1 MLFNMRQ
8 LRILICCILCSLV
21 IVASLSVKQQCLRVR
36 LSTSC
41 SSCSNSMLRLSR
53 SDAILSSTG
62 SCSEVVSNK
71 SPCGDDYSRASGFNK
86 DGSKVAYKFM
96 SCLVIALGLC
106 CAPLLPPTNLLAAQ
120 AATGIVAGQKSAL
133 PGNAVSI
140 AGTETKSPTSKMS
153 EEIAIEVVLSKRDAE
168 KAKLTIVNA
177 ELSKYESDKKVLNE
191 ELRVLSRKV
200 SDLDK
205 SILSKKDGLIRDGL
219 VQKLAA
225 LQLESDEVALADLF
239 LVCIRHDCRLI
250 HCCSCRKS

>member
-1 MLFNMRQ
+1 
-8 LRILICCILCSLV
+8 
-21 IVASLSVKQQCLRVR
+21 
-36 LSTSC
+36 
-41 SSCSNSMLRLSR
+41 
-53 SDAILSSTG
+53 
-62 SCSEVVSNK
+62 
-71 SPCGDDYSRASGFNK
+71 
-86 DGSKVAYKFM
+86 
-96 SCLVIALGLC
+96 
-106 CAPLLPPTNLLAAQ
+106 
-120 AATGIVAGQKSAL
+120 
-133 PGNAVSI
+133 
-140 AGTETKSPTSKMS
+140 MS

-239 LVCIRHDCRLI
+239 LLCIRHDCRLI